1 MRCAVTFAT
10 MVAMAT
16 LTAAP
21 SRRSIVSPEDQ
32 KVTFVELFFDLV
44 FVFSITQIVGLLHVR
59 LDWVMIGQ
67 AILVFWLVWWAWT
80 QFTWTLNAA
89 DTTHPLVAFAT
100 LIATGVAFFM
110 AVAVPGVFG
119 DRAAWFAVPYVLIRL
134 IGLALHKRVGEEAD
148 PSQHAAVRNFAIVSS
163 GGMAAVLAGAF
174 AGGEAQYWL
183 WGLTIFLD
191 MVAAAIG
198 GQSEG
203 WNLHPEHF
211 GERHGLFMIIA
222 LGESLIVAAG
232 GVSGGAWTVSLITVG
247 VMAVA
252 VTCAM
257 WWSYFPRAKPVL
269 DQALEESHGA
279 QRSMLARDVYSLL
292 HFPMLCG
299 VIGVAVAVDEAVAH
313 PMATLGF
320 EARLALAA
328 GVALYLGSTASA
340 MRRASGRWS
349 TVRLA
354 VATVAALAVLAV
366 PGPPLVSLMIAFAG
380 IAMVAATERPVSGDA
395 DASSRP

>member
-134 IGLALHKRVGEEAD
+134 IGLTLHKRVGEEAD
-148 PSQHAAVRNFAIVSS
+148 PSQHAAVRNFALVSS
-163 GGMAAVLAGAF
+163 GGLAAVLAGAF

-313 PMATLGF
+313 PTDTLGF

-349 TVRLA
+349 TVRLV

-380 IAMVAATERPVSGDA
+380 IAMVAATERPVSGNA